1 LRGKAVIPA
10 AACNYLLGEFQR
22 AICVDAQDEAVATE
36 LMSRGLAR
44 RDASGLAGRRRN
56 KYDEEDEVSVTAR
69 RGYHGGQPL
78 KE

>member
-1 LRGKAVIPA
+1 
-10 AACNYLLGEFQR
+10 
-22 AICVDAQDEAVATE
+22 VDAQDEAVAAE